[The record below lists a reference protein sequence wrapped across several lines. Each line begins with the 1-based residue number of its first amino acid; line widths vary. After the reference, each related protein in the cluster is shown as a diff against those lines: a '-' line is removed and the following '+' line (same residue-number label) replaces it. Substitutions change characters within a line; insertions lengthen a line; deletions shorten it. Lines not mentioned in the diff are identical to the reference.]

1 MNVAIYARVST
12 KDKGQETETQ
22 VRQLKGYIA
31 KMDNWTLTHEYI
43 DEASA
48 KDTNRPE
55 FKRMLED
62 ASRREFDVL
71 LFWSLDRLSR
81 EGTLKTHQLLETLNS
96 HGVMWKSFTEQYL
109 DTCGIFK
116 EAVVSILAVIAKQ
129 EHLRIR
135 ERTLAGLKRYREDF
149 QRGVIGKEKSSR
161 SGKNLGIGR
170 PKRIFDRERVRKLS
184 AEGLS
189 VRKIAAELRIGFGT
203 VRRTLRGEPKFVS
216 DPKEKRV

>member
-1 MNVAIYARVST
+1 MKIAVYGRVST
-12 KDKGQETETQ
+12 VDKGQDTQ
-22 VRQLKGYIA
+22 NQLIQLRHFADSQSWEIVG
-31 KMDNWTLTHEYI
+31 EYV
-43 DEASA
+43 DEASG
-48 KDTNRPE
+48 KSSDRPKFGE
-55 FKRMLED
+55 MFKA
-62 ASRREFDVL
+62 ASRREFDL
-71 LFWSLDRLSR
+71 ILFWSLDRFSR
-81 EGTLKTHQLLETLNS
+81 EGVLQTLQHLQRLTDY
-96 HGVMWKSFTEQYL
+96 GIGFRSFTEPYL
-109 DTCGIFK
+109 DSCGLFK
-116 EAVVSILAVIAKQ
+116 NAVISILAVIAKQ
-129 EHLRIR
+129 ERIRIR

-203 VRRTLRGEPKFVS
+203 VRRTLQGEPKFVS